1 MPQQYVNGPRIVEVG
16 ATQEIY
22 NRELP
27 DSNAG
32 EGGLYPGLKKR

>member
-22 NRELP
+22 NREIP
-27 DSNAG
+27 DKNTG
-32 EGGLYPGLKKR
+32 EGALYPSLKRR